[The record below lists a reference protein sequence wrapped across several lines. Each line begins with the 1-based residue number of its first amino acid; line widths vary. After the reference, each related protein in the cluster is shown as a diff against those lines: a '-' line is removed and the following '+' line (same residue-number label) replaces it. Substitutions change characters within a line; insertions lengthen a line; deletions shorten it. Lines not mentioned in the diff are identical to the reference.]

1 MPERLRIFEPD
12 PDPYDGESYPALCA
26 RYPLDLQRALRAQEI
41 VSKTPE
47 QAEAYNQWVKGWL
60 QRQRNEIEQLDVLI
74 QHCKERNAV
83 SEVLTDD
90 LVLAFIEGLNNGE

>member
-12 PDPYDGESYPALCA
+12 PDPYDGESYPALCE
-26 RYPLDLQRALRAQEI
+26 RYPLDLQRALRAQTI

-47 QAEAYNQWVKGWL
+47 QVEEYNLWVKGWL
-60 QRQRNEIEQLDVLI
+60 HRQRNEIEELDVLI

-90 LVLAFIEGLNNGE
+90 LVEGFIEWLLI

>member
-12 PDPYDGESYPALCA
+12 PDPYEGESYPALCD
-26 RYPLDLQRALRAQEI
+26 RYPLDLQRTLRAQEI
-41 VSKTPE
+41 VSKSPE
-47 QAEAYNQWVKGWL
+47 QVAEYNQWVKDWL

-74 QHCKERNAV
+74 QHCAERNAV

-90 LVLAFIEGLNNGE
+90 MVEGFIEGLLI

>member
-12 PDPYDGESYPALCA
+12 PDPYDGESYPALCD
-26 RYPLDLQRALRAQEI
+26 RYPLDLQRALRSQEI

-60 QRQRNEIEQLDVLI
+60 QRQRKEIEELDVFME
-74 QHCKERNAV
+74 HCAERNAV

-90 LVLAFIEGLNNGE
+90 LVEGFIEGLLI

>member
-12 PDPYDGESYPALCA
+12 PDPYDGESYPALCE

-41 VSKTPE
+41 VSKTSE
-47 QAEAYNQWVKGWL
+47 QDEAYNQWVKGWL
-60 QRQRNEIEQLDVLI
+60 QRQRNEIDELDVLI

-90 LVLAFIEGLNNGE
+90 LVEGFIEGLLI

>member
-12 PDPYDGESYPALCA
+12 PDPYDGESYPALCD
-26 RYPLDLQRALRAQEI
+26 RYPLDLQRALRSQEI

-60 QRQRNEIEQLDVLI
+60 QRQRKEIEELDVFME
-74 QHCKERNAV
+74 HCAERNAV

-90 LVLAFIEGLNNGE
+90 LVEGFLEGLLI

>member
-12 PDPYDGESYPALCA
+12 PDPYEGESYPALCD
-26 RYPLDLQRALRAQEI
+26 RYPLDLQRALQAQEI
-41 VSKTPE
+41 ASKTPE
-47 QAEAYNQWVKGWL
+47 QVAEYNQWVRGWL
-60 QRQRNEIEQLDVLI
+60 QRQRNEIDELDVFME
-74 QHCKERNAV
+74 HCAERNAV

>member
-12 PDPYDGESYPALCA
+12 PDPYEGDSYPALCD

-41 VSKTPE
+41 VSRTPE
-47 QAEAYNQWVKGWL
+47 QVAEYNRWVQDWL

-74 QHCKERNAV
+74 QHCAERNAV

-90 LVLAFIEGLNNGE
+90 IVEGFLEGLLI

>member
-1 MPERLRIFEPD
+1 MPERLRIFKPD
-12 PDPYDGESYPALCA
+12 PDPYDGESYPALCD
-26 RYPLDLQRALRAQEI
+26 RYPLDLQRALRAQTI

-47 QAEAYNQWVKGWL
+47 QVEEYNQWVKGWL

-90 LVLAFIEGLNNGE
+90 LVEGFLEGLLI

>member
-12 PDPYDGESYPALCA
+12 PDPYEGDSYPALCD

-47 QAEAYNQWVKGWL
+47 QVREYNQWVKGWL
-60 QRQRNEIEQLDVLI
+60 QRQRNEIDELDVLMK
-74 QHCKERNAV
+74 HCAERNAV

-90 LVLAFIEGLNNGE
+90 LVEGFLEGLLI

>member
-1 MPERLRIFEPD
+1 MPERLRIFEAD
-12 PDPYDGESYPALCA
+12 PDPYDGESYPALCD
-26 RYPLDLQRALRAQEI
+26 RYPLDLQRTLRSQEI

-74 QHCKERNAV
+74 QHCAERNAV
-83 SEVLTDD
+83 SEVLTDH
-90 LVLAFIEGLNNGE
+90 LVEGFLEGLLI

>member
-12 PDPYDGESYPALCA
+12 PDPYDGESYPALCE

-47 QAEAYNQWVKGWL
+47 QAEEYNQWVNGWL
-60 QRQRNEIEQLDVLI
+60 QRQRNEIEQLDVFI
-74 QHCKERNAV
+74 EHCAKRNAV

-90 LVLAFIEGLNNGE
+90 LVEGFLEGLLI